1 MMQRQPLILRLSFIA
16 CALAVLAATPL
27 ARAHRP
33 FEATTVGRLQ
43 HGRLELTV
51 TISSVMAN
59 YLLRE
64 ILLPGADPFSPE
76 TLDQHREALLRLAPD
91 FLRLRAGQTSLRPE
105 KIQIALNPSRE
116 PEFAFV
122 YPLPSGPGLLVS
134 AGTLQAPGREGFNVI
149 RFFDDD
155 ENLLASGVLASP
167 PDKQEITITL
177 PPAPVPAPS
186 SSGNP

>member
-59 YLLRE
+59 CLLRE
-64 ILLPGADPFSPE
+64 MISPGADPFSPE
-76 TLDQHREALLRLAPD
+76 TLDLNREDLLRL
-91 FLRLRAGQTSLRPE
+91 
-105 KIQIALNPSRE
+105 
-116 PEFAFV
+116 AFV

-134 AGTLQAPGREGFNVI
+134 TGTLQAPGREGFNVI

-155 ENLLASGVLASP
+155 ENLFAAGVLASP
-167 PDKQEITITL
+167 PDMQEITITL

-186 SSGNP
+186 STRKP